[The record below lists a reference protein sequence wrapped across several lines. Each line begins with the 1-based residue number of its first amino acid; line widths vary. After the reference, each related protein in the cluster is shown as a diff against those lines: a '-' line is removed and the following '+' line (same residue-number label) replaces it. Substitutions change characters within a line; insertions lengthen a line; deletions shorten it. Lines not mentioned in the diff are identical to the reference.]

1 MTTSPRVPRR
11 RRGPT
16 RRSAFL
22 SARVSDESRYQA
34 ELLSRYHEIPMSE
47 VIEIALRQLA
57 AKPTSDG
64 GLGITVPA
72 VRSDSYSIDDPPQK
86 PKQVTLA
93 SETWSPD
100 AWRRSYA
107 MSRTCPGLLSRAE
120 QDFWQAAPS
129 DPRFRRPQ
137 TKEERAH
144 VECEEDDQP
153 VFEPELA
160 RQEWERRFGDQD
172 VLEGEP

>member
-1 MTTSPRVPRR
+1 MTASPRISRR
-11 RRGPT
+11 KRGPT

-22 SARVSDESRYQA
+22 SARLSDESRYEA

-47 VIEIALRQLA
+47 VIEIALRHLA
-57 AKPTSDG
+57 AKPTSEG

-72 VRSDSYSIDDPPQK
+72 VKSDSYSIDDPPQK
-86 PKQVTLA
+86 TRPVTLA

-107 MSRTCPGLLSRAE
+107 MSRTYPGLLSRAE

-129 DPRFRRPQ
+129 DPRFCRPQ
-137 TKEERAH
+137 TSEERAR

-153 VFEPELA
+153 VFEPALA
-160 RQEWERRFGDQD
+160 KEEWERRFGDQK

>member
-34 ELLSRYHEIPMSE
+34 ELLSRYHERPISE
-47 VIEIALRQLA
+47 VIEIALSALA
-57 AKPTSDG
+57 GRPLREG
-64 GLGITVPA
+64 GLGITV
-72 VRSDSYSIDDPPQK
+72 SDDRPESYSIDNPPQK
-86 PKQVTLA
+86 TKPVTLA

-107 MSRTCPGLLSRAE
+107 MSRTYPGLLSRAE

-137 TKEERAH
+137 TREERAR
-144 VECEEDDQP
+144 VECEEDDRP

-160 RQEWERRFGDQD
+160 RQEWERRFGDQEALD
-172 VLEGEP
+172 SEL